1 MEGGGNVMMKKLAEV
16 AAKAA
21 LKTGVKSANAA
32 CRSAFYQSKMPAD
45 MKKYQKH

>member
-1 MEGGGNVMMKKLAEV
+1 MKKLAEV
-16 AAKAA
+16 VAKAA

-32 CRSAFYQSKMPAD
+32 CRNFFYQNKMPAD